1 MFYLSSKLGP
11 LSKYAIVNS
20 SPEIVPSQADTTVHE
35 SSSVDRML
43 PYLKQKLMGNPDSV
57 ASLCLRLFKENGRN
71 HWRHFA
77 LALFWMIVASACTAA
92 SAYLIG
98 HAINEAYVN
107 RSFIGIATVAVAII
121 VIFAMKGLSS
131 YGQAV
136 VLAKIRNQIN
146 AENQRR
152 MFDKLLRQ
160 NLSFFSDKHSSE
172 FTAQIAFASGSAA
185 NVLNTLITT
194 LGRDIMTLT
203 GLVVIMMIQD
213 PLLSLVGLSLM
224 VPSVV
229 VVRSLVKRVRSIS
242 RDQFSGGARVAES
255 LQETIQG
262 LRVVKAL
269 NLEDE
274 MRRRVDEDT
283 RSVERTSNKL
293 TRVMNRTGPLM
304 ESLGGI
310 AVGLILIYGGYQVL
324 ILDVPPGQ
332 FISFIAAFL
341 LAYEP
346 GKRIAR
352 LNVDLNSAIVGVRI
366 LFEIVD
372 LPGHAADSRLPALS
386 VSKGRIAFSNVIFEY
401 RSRAPVLRGLSF
413 VAEPGQITALVG
425 PSGGGKTTIFNLLL
439 RFYNAGSGEILI
451 DGQNIAA
458 TSEESVRANIAY
470 VGQDIFLFRG
480 SIRAN
485 IAFGR
490 LDASEADI
498 IAAAQAAYAHEF
510 IMELPAG
517 YDTSVGERGLQL
529 SGGQRQRIAVA
540 RALIRNVPVILLD
553 EPTASLDSETES
565 HIQKAIRQL
574 AERKTTLVIAHRL
587 TTIRSADVI
596 HVLENG
602 MIVESGRHDSLLRQG
617 RRYADFYHS
626 QFENHSL
633 PVVPLAKRA
642 P

>member
-1 MFYLSSKLGP
+1 
-11 LSKYAIVNS
+11 
-20 SPEIVPSQADTTVHE
+20 
-35 SSSVDRML
+35 ML
-43 PYLKQKLMGNPDSV
+43 PYLKHKLVSDPNGV
-57 ASLCLRLFKENGRN
+57 LSLSLRLLKENGRD
-71 HWRHFA
+71 HWQHFG
-77 LALFWMIVASACTAA
+77 LALFWMIVAAACTAA

-98 HAINEAYVN
+98 HAINEAYIN

-121 VIFAMKGLSS
+121 VIFTMKGVSS
-131 YGQAV
+131 YWQAV

-160 NLSFFSDKHSSE
+160 DLSFFSHKHSSE
-172 FTAQIAFASGSAA
+172 FTARIAFSSGAA
-185 NVLNTLITT
+185 AHVLNILITT

-203 GLVVIMMIQD
+203 GLVVIMMVQD
-213 PLLSLVGLSLM
+213 PLLSLVGLLLM
-224 VPSVV
+224 APSVII
-229 VVRSLVKRVRSIS
+229 VRRLVKRVQSIA
-242 RDQFSGGARVAES
+242 RDEFSGGARIAES

-262 LRVVKAL
+262 LPVVKAL

-293 TRVMNRTGPLM
+293 TRVMNRSGPLM

-310 AVGLILIYGGYQVL
+310 AVGLILIYGGHQVL

-352 LNVDLNSAIVGVRI
+352 INVDLSNAIVGVRI
-366 LFEIVD
+366 LFEILD
-372 LPGHAADSRLPALS
+372 LPEHKVDSRLPALS
-386 VSKGRIAFSNVIFEY
+386 VSEGRIAFSNVTFEY
-401 RSRAPVLRGLSF
+401 RPTTPVLRNLSF
-413 VAEPGQITALVG
+413 IAEPGKITALVG

-439 RFYNAGSGEILI
+439 RFYKAGEGKVLI
-451 DGQNIAA
+451 DGQNIAEA
-458 TSEESVRANIAY
+458 SQASVRANMAY

-480 SIRAN
+480 SVREN

-490 LDASEADI
+490 LNASQAEI

-510 IMELPAG
+510 IIALPAG
-517 YDTSVGERGLQL
+517 YDTPVGERGLQL

-540 RALIRNVPVILLD
+540 RALIRNAPIVLLD
-553 EPTASLDSETES
+553 EPTASLDSETET
-565 HIQKAIRQL
+565 HVQKAIRHL
-574 AERKTTLVIAHRL
+574 AERRTTLVIAHRL

-602 MIVESGRHDSLLRQG
+602 TIVESGRHDSLLREG

-626 QFENHSL
+626 QFEDHSS
-633 PVVPLAKRA
+633 PVAPLAKRA

>member
-1 MFYLSSKLGP
+1 
-11 LSKYAIVNS
+11 V
-20 SPEIVPSQADTTVHE
+20 
-35 SSSVDRML
+35 
-43 PYLKQKLMGNPDSV
+43 
-57 ASLCLRLFKENGRN
+57 
-71 HWRHFA
+71 
-77 LALFWMIVASACTAA
+77 
-92 SAYLIG
+92 
-98 HAINEAYVN
+98 
-107 RSFIGIATVAVAII
+107 
-121 VIFAMKGLSS
+121 
-131 YGQAV
+131 
-136 VLAKIRNQIN
+136 
-146 AENQRR
+146 RR
-152 MFDKLLRQ
+152 
-160 NLSFFSDKHSSE
+160 
-172 FTAQIAFASGSAA
+172 
-185 NVLNTLITT
+185 
-194 LGRDIMTLT
+194 
-203 GLVVIMMIQD
+203 
-213 PLLSLVGLSLM
+213 
-224 VPSVV
+224 
-229 VVRSLVKRVRSIS
+229 LVKRVRSIS
-242 RDQFSGGARVAES
+242 HDQFSGGARVAES

-262 LRVVKAL
+262 LRVVKAF

-372 LPGHAADSRLPALS
+372 LPGHAADSPLPALS
-386 VSKGRIAFSNVIFEY
+386 VSKGHIAFSNVTFEY
-401 RSRAPVLRGLSF
+401 RPRTPVLRGLSF

-458 TSEESVRANIAY
+458 TSQESVRANIAY

-490 LDASEADI
+490 PNASEADI

-510 IMELPAG
+510 IKTLPAG
-517 YDTSVGERGLQL
+517 YDTSVGEHGLQL

-574 AERKTTLVIAHRL
+574 AERKTMLVIAHRL

-602 MIVESGRHDSLLRQG
+602 IIVESGRHDSLLRQG

-626 QFENHSL
+626 QFENHSS